1 MPDRPAAK
9 QTPPPGGASLA
20 PSGQFPS
27 WKNRRVVTPTMLQ
40 MEVTEC
46 GAASLGIVLGYYG
59 LHLPLETLR
68 EECGISRDG
77 SKATN
82 LLKAARSHGMEA
94 KGYRKEPQT
103 LGDLPL
109 PIILFWNF
117 NHFLVLEGIKGN
129 RVYLNDPAAGPRTVD
144 RETLDRSFTGV
155 AISIVPGEN
164 FHPEGRPRSPWAAL
178 GRRLAGARTA
188 LLFAVL
194 AGLALVIPGLME
206 PAFQQIFVDRLLV
219 EGRLEWF
226 RPMLTLMA
234 IVALVK
240 GALTWLQGSV
250 LLRQE
255 LAMAIRDS
263 ASFMNH
269 LLKLPYTF
277 FLQRYAGEIGN
288 RVQLNDRV
296 AQLLSRELAT
306 TVLQCILVLFY
317 GVMITLYDP
326 PVSVIALGAA
336 AGCALLIISVN
347 RRRTDLNERFTGE
360 VGKFAGA
367 AIGGLSVI
375 ETIKSFGGE
384 EDQFA
389 RLAGYLSKI
398 ADCRIELSRLAV
410 RIQAI
415 LPMLTALAAAGVLC
429 YGGFRV
435 MDGVLTMGML
445 LALQTLMTQT
455 INPVTELV
463 TLWDSFQTAQGNLN
477 RLDDVLRYPR
487 MPERPALEDGAM
499 AAPKHPGQA
508 RARSVRLSGR
518 LELRDVSF
526 GYSKLGEPLI
536 RDFSLTLVPGS
547 RVALVGGSGSGKSTV
562 ARIVCG
568 LFEPW
573 SGEVL
578 LDGRLLATIS
588 REETATSFAFVDQ
601 EISLY
606 EGTIRENLSL
616 WDPSVPTEQLVAAC
630 RDAAIHKDVMARQGG
645 YDGIVEENGRN
656 FSGGQR
662 QRLEI
667 ARALVR
673 SPSLIVLDEA
683 TSALDAPTEEAI
695 DRALRR
701 RGCTCLIVAHRL
713 STIRDC
719 DEIIVLHQGKVAE
732 RGTHEELLGLGGRYA
747 GLIEN

>member
-1 MPDRPAAK
+1 MPDRPAAMK
-9 QTPPPGGASLA
+9 TP
-20 PSGQFPS
+20 
-27 WKNRRVVTPTMLQ
+27 WKNRRVATPTMLQ
-40 MEVTEC
+40 MEATEC

-68 EECGISRDG
+68 EECGVSRDG
-77 SKATN
+77 SRATN
-82 LLKAARSHGMEA
+82 VLKAARRHGMEA

-117 NHFLVLEGIKGN
+117 NHFLVLEGIKGDK
-129 RVYLNDPAAGPRTVD
+129 VYLNDPAAGPRTVD

-155 AISIVPGEN
+155 AISIVPGET
-164 FHPEGRPRSPWAAL
+164 FRPEGRPRSPWAAL
-178 GRRLAGARTA
+178 AERLVGARAA

-206 PAFQQIFVDRLLV
+206 PAFQQIFVDRLLI

-317 GVMITLYDP
+317 AVMITLYDP

-336 AGCALLIISVN
+336 GACALLIVSVN

-398 ADCRIELSRLAV
+398 ADCRIQLSRLAV
-410 RIQAI
+410 RIQAV
-415 LPMLTALAAAGVLC
+415 LPTLTALAAAGVLC
-429 YGGFRV
+429 FGGFRV

-499 AAPKHPGQA
+499 ASSKQA
-508 RARSVRLSGR
+508 GARTVRLSGR

-536 RDFSLTLVPGS
+536 QDFSLTLVPGS

-573 SGEVL
+573 SGDVL

-645 YDGIVEENGRN
+645 YDAIVEENGRN

-732 RGTHEELLGLGGRYA
+732 RRNT
-747 GLIEN
+747 

>member
-1 MPDRPAAK
+1 MPDRPAAMK
-9 QTPPPGGASLA
+9 TP
-20 PSGQFPS
+20 
-27 WKNRRVVTPTMLQ
+27 WKNRRVATPTMLQ
-40 MEVTEC
+40 MEATEC

-68 EECGISRDG
+68 EECGVSRDG
-77 SKATN
+77 SRATN
-82 LLKAARSHGMEA
+82 VLKAARRHGMEA

-117 NHFLVLEGIKGN
+117 NHFLVLEGIKGDK
-129 RVYLNDPAAGPRTVD
+129 VYLNDPAAGPRTVD

-155 AISIVPGEN
+155 AISIVPGET
-164 FHPEGRPRSPWAAL
+164 FRPEGRPRSPWAAL
-178 GRRLAGARTA
+178 ARRLVGARAA

-206 PAFQQIFVDRLLV
+206 PAFQQIFVDRLLI

-317 GVMITLYDP
+317 AVMITLYDP

-336 AGCALLIISVN
+336 GACALLIVSVN

-410 RIQAI
+410 RIQAV
-415 LPMLTALAAAGVLC
+415 LPTLTALAAAGVLC
-429 YGGFRV
+429 FGGFRV

-499 AAPKHPGQA
+499 ASSKQA
-508 RARSVRLSGR
+508 GARTVRLSGR

-536 RDFSLTLVPGS
+536 QDFSLTLVPGS

-573 SGEVL
+573 SGDVL

-645 YDGIVEENGRN
+645 YDAIVEENGRN

>member
-1 MPDRPAAK
+1 MPDRPAAMK
-9 QTPPPGGASLA
+9 TP
-20 PSGQFPS
+20 
-27 WKNRRVVTPTMLQ
+27 WKNRRVATPTMLQ
-40 MEVTEC
+40 MEATEC

-68 EECGISRDG
+68 EECGVSRDG
-77 SKATN
+77 SRATN
-82 LLKAARSHGMEA
+82 VLKAARRHGMEA

-117 NHFLVLEGIKGN
+117 NHFLVLEGIKGDK
-129 RVYLNDPAAGPRTVD
+129 VYLNDPAAGPRTVD

-155 AISIVPGEN
+155 AISIVPGET
-164 FHPEGRPRSPWAAL
+164 FRPEGRPRSPWAAL
-178 GRRLAGARTA
+178 ARRLVGARAA

-206 PAFQQIFVDRLLV
+206 PAFQQIFVDRLLI

-317 GVMITLYDP
+317 AVMITLYDP

-336 AGCALLIISVN
+336 GACALLIVSVN

-410 RIQAI
+410 RIQAV
-415 LPMLTALAAAGVLC
+415 LPTLTALAAAGVLC
-429 YGGFRV
+429 FGGFRV

-499 AAPKHPGQA
+499 ASSKQA
-508 RARSVRLSGR
+508 GARTVRLSGR

-536 RDFSLTLVPGS
+536 QDFSLTLVPGS

-573 SGEVL
+573 SGDVL

-645 YDGIVEENGRN
+645 YDAIVEENGRN

-732 RGTHEELLGLGGRYA
+732 RGTHEELLRLGGRYA

>member
-1 MPDRPAAK
+1 MPDRPAAMK
-9 QTPPPGGASLA
+9 TP
-20 PSGQFPS
+20 
-27 WKNRRVVTPTMLQ
+27 WKNRRVATPTMLQ
-40 MEVTEC
+40 MEATEC

-68 EECGISRDG
+68 EECGVSRDG
-77 SKATN
+77 SRATN
-82 LLKAARSHGMEA
+82 VLKAARRHGMEA

-117 NHFLVLEGIKGN
+117 NHFLVLEGIKGDK
-129 RVYLNDPAAGPRTVD
+129 VYLNDPAAGPRTVD

-155 AISIVPGEN
+155 AISIVPGET
-164 FHPEGRPRSPWAAL
+164 FRPEGRPRSPWAAL
-178 GRRLAGARTA
+178 ARRLVGARAA

-206 PAFQQIFVDRLLV
+206 PAFQQIFVDRLLI

-317 GVMITLYDP
+317 AVMITLYDP

-336 AGCALLIISVN
+336 GACALLIVSVN

-410 RIQAI
+410 RIQAV
-415 LPMLTALAAAGVLC
+415 LPTLTALAAAGVLC
-429 YGGFRV
+429 FGGFRV
-435 MDGVLTMGML
+435 MDGVLTMGMM

-499 AAPKHPGQA
+499 ASSKQA
-508 RARSVRLSGR
+508 GARTVRLSGR

-536 RDFSLTLVPGS
+536 QDFSLTLVPGS

-573 SGEVL
+573 SGDVL

-732 RGTHEELLGLGGRYA
+732 RGTHEELLRLGGRYA

>member
-1 MPDRPAAK
+1 MPDRPAAMK
-9 QTPPPGGASLA
+9 TP
-20 PSGQFPS
+20 
-27 WKNRRVVTPTMLQ
+27 WKNRRVATPTMLQ
-40 MEVTEC
+40 MEATEC

-68 EECGISRDG
+68 EECGVSRDG
-77 SKATN
+77 SRATN
-82 LLKAARSHGMEA
+82 VLKAARRHGMEA
-94 KGYRKEPQT
+94 KGYRKETQT

-109 PIILFWNF
+109 PIVLFWNF
-117 NHFLVLEGIKGN
+117 NHFLVLEGIKGDK
-129 RVYLNDPAAGPRTVD
+129 VYLNDPAAGPRTVD

-155 AISIVPGEN
+155 AISIVPGET
-164 FHPEGRPRSPWAAL
+164 FRPEGRPRSPWAAL
-178 GRRLAGARTA
+178 ARRLVGARAA

-206 PAFQQIFVDRLLV
+206 PAFQQIFVDRLLI

-317 GVMITLYDP
+317 AVMITLYDP

-336 AGCALLIISVN
+336 GACALLIVSVN

-410 RIQAI
+410 RIQAV
-415 LPMLTALAAAGVLC
+415 LPTLTALAAAGVLC
-429 YGGFRV
+429 FGGFRV

-499 AAPKHPGQA
+499 ASSKQA
-508 RARSVRLSGR
+508 GARTVRLSGR

-536 RDFSLTLVPGS
+536 QDFSLTLVPGS

-573 SGEVL
+573 SGDVL

-645 YDGIVEENGRN
+645 YDAIVEENGRN

-732 RGTHEELLGLGGRYA
+732 RGTHEELLRLGGRYA

>member
-1 MPDRPAAK
+1 MPDPRIMR
-9 QTPPPGGASLA
+9 TP
-20 PSGQFPS
+20 
-27 WKNRRVVTPTMLQ
+27 WRNRRVTTPTMIQ
-40 MEVTEC
+40 MEATEC

-59 LHLPLETLR
+59 LFLPLERLR
-68 EECGISRDG
+68 EECGVSRDG
-77 SKATN
+77 SRATN
-82 LLKAARSHGMEA
+82 MLRAARSHGMEA
-94 KGYRKEPQT
+94 KGFQKEPQS
-103 LGDLPL
+103 LCDLPL

-117 NHFLVLEGIKGN
+117 NHFLVLEGIKGDT
-129 RVYLNDPAAGPRTVD
+129 VYLNDPAAGPRTVD

-155 AISIVPGEN
+155 ALSIVPGEA
-164 FHPEGRPRSPWAAL
+164 FRPEGRPRSPWAAL
-178 GRRLAGARTA
+178 GRRLTGARAA
-188 LLFAVL
+188 LFFAVL
-194 AGLALVIPGLME
+194 AGLALVIPGLLE
-206 PAFQQIFVDRLLV
+206 PAFQQIFVDRLLI

-234 IVALVK
+234 LVALVK

-255 LAMAIRDS
+255 LSMAIRYS

-306 TVLQCILVLFY
+306 TMLQCIMVLFY
-317 GVMITLYDP
+317 ALMITLYDP
-326 PVSVIALGAA
+326 PVSVIALSTAA
-336 AGCALLIISVN
+336 TCALLIVSVN
-347 RRRTDLNERFTGE
+347 RKRTDLNERFTGE
-360 VGKFAGA
+360 VGKFAGT

-384 EDQFA
+384 DEQFA

-398 ADCRIELSRLAV
+398 ADCRASLSRLAV
-410 RIQAI
+410 RIQAV
-415 LPMLTALAAAGVLC
+415 LPALTSLAAAGVLC
-429 YGGFRV
+429 FGGFRV
-435 MDGVLTMGML
+435 MNGVLTMGML
-445 LALQTLMTQT
+445 LALQTLMQQT

-463 TLWDSFQTAQGNLN
+463 ALWDSFQTAQGNLN

-487 MPERPALEDGAM
+487 MAERPALEEGAM
-499 AAPKHPGQA
+499 AGGRK
-508 RARSVRLSGR
+508 VRLSGR
-518 LELRDVSF
+518 LEMRDISF
-526 GYSKLGEPLI
+526 GYSRLSDPLI
-536 RDFSLTLVPGS
+536 ENFSLTLVPGS
-547 RVALVGGSGSGKSTV
+547 RVALVGGSGSGKSTL

-573 SGEVL
+573 TGEIL
-578 LDGRLLATIS
+578 LDGRPLGTIS

-606 EGTIRENLSL
+606 EGTIRDNLSL
-616 WDPSVPTEQLVAAC
+616 WDPSIPTENLVAAC
-630 RDAAIHKDVMARQGG
+630 RDASIHRDVVARQGG
-645 YDGIVEENGRN
+645 YDAIVEENGRN

-719 DEIIVLHQGKVAE
+719 DEIIVLHHGKVAE
-732 RGTHEELLGLGGRYA
+732 RGTHEELMRLGGRYA

>member
-1 MPDRPAAK
+1 MPDRPAAMK
-9 QTPPPGGASLA
+9 TP
-20 PSGQFPS
+20 
-27 WKNRRVVTPTMLQ
+27 WKNRRVATPTMLQ
-40 MEVTEC
+40 MEATEC

-68 EECGISRDG
+68 EECGVSRDG
-77 SKATN
+77 SRATN
-82 LLKAARSHGMEA
+82 VLKAARRHGMEA

-117 NHFLVLEGIKGN
+117 NHFLVLEGIKGDK
-129 RVYLNDPAAGPRTVD
+129 VFLNDPAAGPRTVD

-155 AISIVPGEN
+155 AISIVPGET
-164 FHPEGRPRSPWAAL
+164 FRPEGRPRSPWAAL
-178 GRRLAGARTA
+178 ARRLVGARAA

-206 PAFQQIFVDRLLV
+206 PAFQQIFVDRLLI

-317 GVMITLYDP
+317 AVMITLYDP

-336 AGCALLIISVN
+336 GACALLIVSVN

-410 RIQAI
+410 RIQAV
-415 LPMLTALAAAGVLC
+415 LPTLTALAAAGVLC
-429 YGGFRV
+429 FGGFRV

-499 AAPKHPGQA
+499 ASSKQA
-508 RARSVRLSGR
+508 GARTVRLSGR

-536 RDFSLTLVPGS
+536 QDFSLTLVPGS

-573 SGEVL
+573 SGDVL

-645 YDGIVEENGRN
+645 YDAIVEENGRN

-732 RGTHEELLGLGGRYA
+732 RGTHEELLRLGGRYA

>member
-1 MPDRPAAK
+1 MPDRPAAMK
-9 QTPPPGGASLA
+9 TP
-20 PSGQFPS
+20 
-27 WKNRRVVTPTMLQ
+27 WKNRRVATPTMLQ
-40 MEVTEC
+40 MEATEC

-68 EECGISRDG
+68 EECGVSRDG
-77 SKATN
+77 SRATN
-82 LLKAARSHGMEA
+82 VLKAARRHGMEA

-117 NHFLVLEGIKGN
+117 NHFLVLEGIKGDK
-129 RVYLNDPAAGPRTVD
+129 VYLNDPAAGPRTVD

-155 AISIVPGEN
+155 AISIVPGET
-164 FHPEGRPRSPWAAL
+164 FRPEGRPRSPWAAL
-178 GRRLAGARTA
+178 ARRLVGARAA

-206 PAFQQIFVDRLLV
+206 PAFQQIFVDRLLI

-317 GVMITLYDP
+317 AVMITLYDP

-336 AGCALLIISVN
+336 GACALLIVSVN

-410 RIQAI
+410 RIQAV
-415 LPMLTALAAAGVLC
+415 LPTLTALAAAGVLC
-429 YGGFRV
+429 FGGFRV

-499 AAPKHPGQA
+499 TSSKQA
-508 RARSVRLSGR
+508 GARTVRLSGR

-536 RDFSLTLVPGS
+536 QDFSLTLVPGS

-573 SGEVL
+573 SGDVL

-645 YDGIVEENGRN
+645 YDAIVEENGRN

-732 RGTHEELLGLGGRYA
+732 RGTHEELLRLGGRYA

>member
-1 MPDRPAAK
+1 MPDRPAAMK
-9 QTPPPGGASLA
+9 TP
-20 PSGQFPS
+20 
-27 WKNRRVVTPTMLQ
+27 WKNRRVVTPTMIQ
-40 MEVTEC
+40 MEATEC

-68 EECGISRDG
+68 EECGVSRDG
-77 SKATN
+77 SRATN
-82 LLKAARSHGMEA
+82 VLKAARRHGMEA

-109 PIILFWNF
+109 PIVLFWNF
-117 NHFLVLEGIKGN
+117 NHFLVLEGIKGDK
-129 RVYLNDPAAGPRTVD
+129 VYLNDPAAGPRTVD

-164 FHPEGRPRSPWAAL
+164 FVPEGRLRSPWAAL
-178 GRRLAGARTA
+178 GRRLSGARAA
-188 LLFAVL
+188 LFFAVL

-306 TVLQCILVLFY
+306 TVLQCVLVLFY
-317 GVMITLYDP
+317 AVMITLYDP

-336 AGCALLIISVN
+336 VICGLLIVSVN

-410 RIQAI
+410 RIQAV
-415 LPMLTALAAAGVLC
+415 LPTLTALAAAGVLC
-429 YGGFRV
+429 FGGFRV

-499 AAPKHPGQA
+499 TSPKQA
-508 RARSVRLSGR
+508 GSRTVRLSGR

-536 RDFSLTLVPGS
+536 QDFSLTLVPGS

-630 RDAAIHKDVMARQGG
+630 RDAAIHKDVMVRQGG
-645 YDGIVEENGRN
+645 YDAIVEENGRN

-732 RGTHEELLGLGGRYA
+732 RGTHEELLRLGGRYA

>member
-1 MPDRPAAK
+1 MPDRPVMK
-9 QTPPPGGASLA
+9 TPPPRESSLA
-20 PSGQFPS
+20 PSGQFPL
-27 WKNRRVVTPTMLQ
+27 WKNRRVSTPTMIQ
-40 MEVTEC
+40 MEATEC

-59 LHLPLETLR
+59 LFLPLETLR
-68 EECGISRDG
+68 EECGVSRDG

-82 LLKAARSHGMEA
+82 LLRAARSHGMEA
-94 KGYRKEPQT
+94 SGFRKEPQG
-103 LGDLPL
+103 LFDLPL
-109 PIILFWNF
+109 PLILFWNF
-117 NHFLVLEGIKGN
+117 NHFLVLEGIKGGT
-129 RVYLNDPAAGPRTVD
+129 VYLNDPASGPRTVD
-144 RETLDRSFTGV
+144 RETLDRSFTGI
-155 AISIVPGEN
+155 AISIVPGEQ
-164 FHPEGRPRSPWAAL
+164 FRPAGRRRSPWAAL
-178 GRRLAGARTA
+178 GKRLAGAKAA
-188 LLFAVL
+188 LFFAVL
-194 AGLALVIPGLME
+194 AGLALVVPGLME

-219 EGRLEWF
+219 EGRFEWF

-234 IVALVK
+234 AIALVK

-255 LAMAIRDS
+255 LSMAIRDS
-263 ASFMNH
+263 ASFVHH

-306 TVLQCILVLFY
+306 TMLQCVMVLFY
-317 GVMITLYDP
+317 AVMITLYDP
-326 PVSVIALGAA
+326 PVSVIALLTAVT
-336 AGCALLIISVN
+336 CALLIVSVN

-367 AIGGLSVI
+367 AIGGLAVI

-384 EDQFA
+384 EEQFA
-389 RLAGYLSKI
+389 RLAGSLSKI
-398 ADCRIELSRLAV
+398 ADCRAGLSRLAV
-410 RIQAI
+410 RTQSV
-415 LPMLTALAAAGVLC
+415 LPALTSLAAAGVLC
-429 YGGFRV
+429 FGGFRV
-435 MDGVLTMGML
+435 MNGVLTMGML
-445 LALQTLMTQT
+445 LALQTLMQQT

-487 MPERPALEDGAM
+487 MAERPALEDGAM
-499 AAPKHPGQA
+499 AGGRK
-508 RARSVRLSGR
+508 VRLSGR
-518 LELRDVSF
+518 LEMKNISF
-526 GYSKLGEPLI
+526 GYSRLSDPLI
-536 RDFSLTLVPGS
+536 GDFSLTLVPGS
-547 RVALVGGSGSGKSTV
+547 RVALVGGSGSGKSTL
-562 ARIVCG
+562 ARIACG

-573 SGEVL
+573 TGEIL
-578 LDGRLLATIS
+578 LDGRPLGSIS
-588 REETATSFAFVDQ
+588 REEMATSFSFVDQ

-606 EGTIRENLSL
+606 EGTIRDNLSL
-616 WDPSVPTEQLVAAC
+616 WDPSIPTEQLVAAC
-630 RDAAIHKDVMARQGG
+630 RDACIHRDVVARQGG
-645 YDGIVEENGRN
+645 YDAIVEENGRN

-732 RGTHEELLGLGGRYA
+732 RGTHEELMRLGGRYA

>member
-1 MPDRPAAK
+1 MPDRPAAMK
-9 QTPPPGGASLA
+9 TP
-20 PSGQFPS
+20 
-27 WKNRRVVTPTMLQ
+27 WKNRRVATPTMLQ
-40 MEVTEC
+40 MEATEC

-68 EECGISRDG
+68 EECGVSRDG
-77 SKATN
+77 SRATN
-82 LLKAARSHGMEA
+82 VLKAARRHGMEA

-109 PIILFWNF
+109 PIVLFWNF
-117 NHFLVLEGIKGN
+117 NHFLVLEGIKGDK
-129 RVYLNDPAAGPRTVD
+129 VYLNDPAAGPRTVD

-155 AISIVPGEN
+155 AISIVPGET
-164 FHPEGRPRSPWAAL
+164 FRPEGRPRSPWAAL
-178 GRRLAGARTA
+178 ARRLVGARAA

-206 PAFQQIFVDRLLV
+206 PAFQQIFVDRLLI

-317 GVMITLYDP
+317 AVMITLYDP

-336 AGCALLIISVN
+336 GACALLIVSVN

-410 RIQAI
+410 RIQAV
-415 LPMLTALAAAGVLC
+415 LPTLTALAAAGVLC
-429 YGGFRV
+429 FGGFRV
-435 MDGVLTMGML
+435 MDGVLTMGMM

-499 AAPKHPGQA
+499 TSSKQA
-508 RARSVRLSGR
+508 GARTVRLSGR

-536 RDFSLTLVPGS
+536 QDFSLTLVPGS

-573 SGEVL
+573 SGDVL

-645 YDGIVEENGRN
+645 YDAIVEENGRN

-732 RGTHEELLGLGGRYA
+732 RGTHEELLRLGGRYA

>member
-1 MPDRPAAK
+1 MPDRPAAMK
-9 QTPPPGGASLA
+9 TP
-20 PSGQFPS
+20 
-27 WKNRRVVTPTMLQ
+27 WKNRRVATPTMLQ
-40 MEVTEC
+40 MEATEC

-68 EECGISRDG
+68 EECGVSRDG
-77 SKATN
+77 SRATN
-82 LLKAARSHGMEA
+82 VLKAARRHGMEA

-117 NHFLVLEGIKGN
+117 NHFLVLEGIKGDK
-129 RVYLNDPAAGPRTVD
+129 VYLNDPAAGPRTVD

-155 AISIVPGEN
+155 AISIVPGET
-164 FHPEGRPRSPWAAL
+164 FRPEGRPRSPWAAL
-178 GRRLAGARTA
+178 ARRLVGARAA

-206 PAFQQIFVDRLLV
+206 PAFQQIFVDRLLI

-317 GVMITLYDP
+317 AVMITLYDP
-326 PVSVIALGAA
+326 PVSAIALGAA
-336 AGCALLIISVN
+336 GACALLIVSVN

-410 RIQAI
+410 RIQAV
-415 LPMLTALAAAGVLC
+415 LPTLTALAAAGVLC
-429 YGGFRV
+429 FGGFRV

-499 AAPKHPGQA
+499 ASSKQA
-508 RARSVRLSGR
+508 GARTVRLSGR

-536 RDFSLTLVPGS
+536 QDFSLTLVPGS

-573 SGEVL
+573 SGDVL

-645 YDGIVEENGRN
+645 YDAIVEENGRN

-732 RGTHEELLGLGGRYA
+732 RGTHEELLRLGGRYA

>member
-1 MPDRPAAK
+1 MPDRPAAMK
-9 QTPPPGGASLA
+9 TP
-20 PSGQFPS
+20 
-27 WKNRRVVTPTMLQ
+27 WKNRRVATPTMLQ
-40 MEVTEC
+40 MEATEC

-68 EECGISRDG
+68 EECGVSRDG
-77 SKATN
+77 SRATN
-82 LLKAARSHGMEA
+82 VLKAARRHGMEA

-109 PIILFWNF
+109 PIVLFWNF
-117 NHFLVLEGIKGN
+117 NHFLVLEGIKGDK
-129 RVYLNDPAAGPRTVD
+129 VYLNDPAAGPRTVD

-155 AISIVPGEN
+155 AISIVPGET
-164 FHPEGRPRSPWAAL
+164 FRPEGRPRSPWAAL
-178 GRRLAGARTA
+178 ARRLVGARAA

-206 PAFQQIFVDRLLV
+206 PAFQQIFVDRLLI

-317 GVMITLYDP
+317 AVMITLYDP

-336 AGCALLIISVN
+336 GACALLIVSVN

-410 RIQAI
+410 RIQAV
-415 LPMLTALAAAGVLC
+415 LPTLTALAAAGVLC
-429 YGGFRV
+429 FGGFRV

-499 AAPKHPGQA
+499 ASSKQA
-508 RARSVRLSGR
+508 GARTVRLSGR

-536 RDFSLTLVPGS
+536 QDFSLTLVPGS

-573 SGEVL
+573 SGDVL

-645 YDGIVEENGRN
+645 YDAIVEENGRN

-732 RGTHEELLGLGGRYA
+732 RGTHEELLRLGGRYA

>member
-1 MPDRPAAK
+1 MPDRPAAMK
-9 QTPPPGGASLA
+9 TP
-20 PSGQFPS
+20 
-27 WKNRRVVTPTMLQ
+27 WKNRRVATPTMLQ
-40 MEVTEC
+40 MEATEC

-68 EECGISRDG
+68 EECGVSRDG
-77 SKATN
+77 SRATN
-82 LLKAARSHGMEA
+82 VLKAARRHGMEA

-109 PIILFWNF
+109 PIVLFWNF
-117 NHFLVLEGIKGN
+117 NHFLVLEGIKGDK
-129 RVYLNDPAAGPRTVD
+129 VYLNDPAAGPRTVD

-164 FHPEGRPRSPWAAL
+164 FVPEGRPRSPWAAL
-178 GRRLAGARTA
+178 GRRLVGARAA
-188 LLFAVL
+188 LFFAVL

-206 PAFQQIFVDRLLV
+206 PAFQQIFVDRLLI

-317 GVMITLYDP
+317 AVMITLYDP

-336 AGCALLIISVN
+336 GACALLIVSVN

-410 RIQAI
+410 RIQAV
-415 LPMLTALAAAGVLC
+415 LPTLTALAAAGVLC
-429 YGGFRV
+429 FGGFRV

-487 MPERPALEDGAM
+487 LPERPALEDGAM
-499 AAPKHPGQA
+499 TSQKQA
-508 RARSVRLSGR
+508 GARTVRLSGR

-536 RDFSLTLVPGS
+536 QDFSLTLVPGS

-630 RDAAIHKDVMARQGG
+630 RDAAIHKEVMALQGG

-732 RGTHEELLGLGGRYA
+732 RGTHEELLRLGGRYA

>member
-1 MPDRPAAK
+1 MPDRPAAMK
-9 QTPPPGGASLA
+9 TP
-20 PSGQFPS
+20 
-27 WKNRRVVTPTMLQ
+27 WRNRRVVTPTMIQ
-40 MEVTEC
+40 MEATEC

-68 EECGISRDG
+68 EECGVSRDG
-77 SKATN
+77 SRATN
-82 LLKAARSHGMEA
+82 VLKAARRHGMEA

-109 PIILFWNF
+109 PIVLFWNF
-117 NHFLVLEGIKGN
+117 NHFLVLEGIKGDK
-129 RVYLNDPAAGPRTVD
+129 VYLNDPAAGPRTVD

-164 FHPEGRPRSPWAAL
+164 FVPEGRPRSPWAAL
-178 GRRLAGARTA
+178 GRRLSGARAA
-188 LLFAVL
+188 LFFAVL

-263 ASFMNH
+263 AAFMNH

-288 RVQLNDRV
+288 RVQLNDKV

-317 GVMITLYDP
+317 AVMITLYDP

-336 AGCALLIISVN
+336 AICALLIVSVN

-410 RIQAI
+410 RIQAV
-415 LPMLTALAAAGVLC
+415 LPTLTSLAAAGVLC
-429 YGGFRV
+429 FGGFRV

-499 AAPKHPGQA
+499 TSSKQA
-508 RARSVRLSGR
+508 GARTVRLSGR

-536 RDFSLTLVPGS
+536 QDFSLTLVPGS

-578 LDGRLLATIS
+578 LDGRPLATIS

-645 YDGIVEENGRN
+645 YDAIVEENGRN

-732 RGTHEELLGLGGRYA
+732 RGTHEELLRLGGRYA

>member
-1 MPDRPAAK
+1 MPDRPAAMK
-9 QTPPPGGASLA
+9 TP
-20 PSGQFPS
+20 
-27 WKNRRVVTPTMLQ
+27 WKNRRVATPTMLQ
-40 MEVTEC
+40 MEATEC

-68 EECGISRDG
+68 EECGVSRDG
-77 SKATN
+77 SRATN
-82 LLKAARSHGMEA
+82 VLKAARRHGMEA

-117 NHFLVLEGIKGN
+117 NHFLVLEGIKGDK
-129 RVYLNDPAAGPRTVD
+129 VYLNDPAAGPRTVD

-164 FHPEGRPRSPWAAL
+164 FVPEGRPRSPWAAL
-178 GRRLAGARTA
+178 GRRLVGARAA

-206 PAFQQIFVDRLLV
+206 PAFQQIFVDRLLI

-317 GVMITLYDP
+317 AVMITLYDP

-336 AGCALLIISVN
+336 GACALLIVSVN

-398 ADCRIELSRLAV
+398 ADCRIQLSRLAV
-410 RIQAI
+410 RIQAV
-415 LPMLTALAAAGVLC
+415 LPTLTALAAAGVLC
-429 YGGFRV
+429 FGGFRV

-499 AAPKHPGQA
+499 ASSKQA
-508 RARSVRLSGR
+508 GARTVRLSGR

-536 RDFSLTLVPGS
+536 QDFSLTLVPGS

-573 SGEVL
+573 SGDVL

-645 YDGIVEENGRN
+645 YDAIVEENGRN

-732 RGTHEELLGLGGRYA
+732 RGTHEELLRLGGRYA

>member
-1 MPDRPAAK
+1 MPDRPAAMK
-9 QTPPPGGASLA
+9 TP
-20 PSGQFPS
+20 
-27 WKNRRVVTPTMLQ
+27 WKNRRVATPTMLQ
-40 MEVTEC
+40 MEATEC

-68 EECGISRDG
+68 EECGVSRDG
-77 SKATN
+77 SRATN
-82 LLKAARSHGMEA
+82 VLKAARRHGMEA

-117 NHFLVLEGIKGN
+117 NHFLVLEGIKGDK
-129 RVYLNDPAAGPRTVD
+129 VYLNDPAAGPRTVD

-155 AISIVPGEN
+155 AISIVPGET
-164 FHPEGRPRSPWAAL
+164 FRPEGRPRSPWAAL
-178 GRRLAGARTA
+178 ARRLVGARAA

-206 PAFQQIFVDRLLV
+206 PAFQQIFVDRLLI

-317 GVMITLYDP
+317 AVMITLYDP

-336 AGCALLIISVN
+336 GACALLIVSVN

-410 RIQAI
+410 RIQAV
-415 LPMLTALAAAGVLC
+415 LPTLTALAAAGVLC
-429 YGGFRV
+429 FGGFRV

-499 AAPKHPGQA
+499 ASSKQA
-508 RARSVRLSGR
+508 GARTVRLSGR

-536 RDFSLTLVPGS
+536 QDFSLTLVPGS

-573 SGEVL
+573 SGEV
-578 LDGRLLATIS
+578 
-588 REETATSFAFVDQ
+588 
-601 EISLY
+601 
-606 EGTIRENLSL
+606 
-616 WDPSVPTEQLVAAC
+616 
-630 RDAAIHKDVMARQGG
+630 
-645 YDGIVEENGRN
+645 
-656 FSGGQR
+656 
-662 QRLEI
+662 
-667 ARALVR
+667 
-673 SPSLIVLDEA
+673 
-683 TSALDAPTEEAI
+683 
-695 DRALRR
+695 
-701 RGCTCLIVAHRL
+701 
-713 STIRDC
+713 
-719 DEIIVLHQGKVAE
+719 
-732 RGTHEELLGLGGRYA
+732 
-747 GLIEN
+747 

>member
-1 MPDRPAAK
+1 MPDRPAAMK
-9 QTPPPGGASLA
+9 TP
-20 PSGQFPS
+20 
-27 WKNRRVVTPTMLQ
+27 WKNRRVVTPTMIQ
-40 MEVTEC
+40 MEATEC

-68 EECGISRDG
+68 EECGVSRDG
-77 SKATN
+77 SRATN
-82 LLKAARSHGMEA
+82 VLKAARRHGMEA

-109 PIILFWNF
+109 PIVLFWNF
-117 NHFLVLEGIKGN
+117 NHFLVLEGIKGDK
-129 RVYLNDPAAGPRTVD
+129 VYLNDPAAGPRTVD

-164 FHPEGRPRSPWAAL
+164 FVPEGRPRSPWAAL
-178 GRRLAGARTA
+178 GRRLSGARAA
-188 LLFAVL
+188 LFFAVL

-306 TVLQCILVLFY
+306 TVLQCVLVLFY
-317 GVMITLYDP
+317 AVMITLYDP

-336 AGCALLIISVN
+336 VICGLLIVSVN

-410 RIQAI
+410 RIQAV
-415 LPMLTALAAAGVLC
+415 LPTLTALAAAGVLC
-429 YGGFRV
+429 FGGFRV

-499 AAPKHPGQA
+499 TSPKQA
-508 RARSVRLSGR
+508 GSRTVRLSGR

-536 RDFSLTLVPGS
+536 QDFSLTLVPGS

-630 RDAAIHKDVMARQGG
+630 RDAAIHKDVMVRQGG
-645 YDGIVEENGRN
+645 YDAIVEENGRN

-732 RGTHEELLGLGGRYA
+732 RGTHEELLRLGGRYA

>member
-1 MPDRPAAK
+1 MPDRPAAMK
-9 QTPPPGGASLA
+9 TP
-20 PSGQFPS
+20 
-27 WKNRRVVTPTMLQ
+27 WKNRRVATPTMLQ
-40 MEVTEC
+40 MEATEC

-68 EECGISRDG
+68 EECGVSRDG
-77 SKATN
+77 SRATN
-82 LLKAARSHGMEA
+82 VLKAARRHGMEA

-109 PIILFWNF
+109 PIVLFWNF
-117 NHFLVLEGIKGN
+117 NHFLVLEGIKGDK
-129 RVYLNDPAAGPRTVD
+129 VYLNDPAAGPRTVD

-155 AISIVPGEN
+155 AISIVPGET
-164 FHPEGRPRSPWAAL
+164 FRPEGRPRSPWAAL
-178 GRRLAGARTA
+178 ARRLVGARAA

-206 PAFQQIFVDRLLV
+206 PAFQQIFVDRLLI

-317 GVMITLYDP
+317 AVMITLYDP

-336 AGCALLIISVN
+336 GACALLIVSVN

-410 RIQAI
+410 RIQAV
-415 LPMLTALAAAGVLC
+415 LPTLTALAAAGVLC
-429 YGGFRV
+429 FGGFRV

-455 INPVTELV
+455 INTVTELV

-499 AAPKHPGQA
+499 ASSKQA
-508 RARSVRLSGR
+508 GARTVRLSGR

-536 RDFSLTLVPGS
+536 QDFSLTLVPGS

-573 SGEVL
+573 SGDVL

-645 YDGIVEENGRN
+645 YDAIVEENGRN

-732 RGTHEELLGLGGRYA
+732 RGTHEELLRLGGRYA

>member
-1 MPDRPAAK
+1 MPDRPAAMK
-9 QTPPPGGASLA
+9 TP
-20 PSGQFPS
+20 
-27 WKNRRVVTPTMLQ
+27 WKNRRVATPTMLQ
-40 MEVTEC
+40 MEATEC

-68 EECGISRDG
+68 EECGVSRDG
-77 SKATN
+77 SRATN
-82 LLKAARSHGMEA
+82 VLKAARRHGMEA

-117 NHFLVLEGIKGN
+117 NHFLVLEGIKGDK
-129 RVYLNDPAAGPRTVD
+129 VYLNDPAAGPRTVD

-155 AISIVPGEN
+155 AISIVPGET
-164 FHPEGRPRSPWAAL
+164 FRPEGRPRSPWAAL
-178 GRRLAGARTA
+178 ARRLVGARAA

-206 PAFQQIFVDRLLV
+206 PTFQQIFVDRLLI

-317 GVMITLYDP
+317 AVMITLYDP

-336 AGCALLIISVN
+336 GACALLIVSVN

-410 RIQAI
+410 RIQAV
-415 LPMLTALAAAGVLC
+415 LPTLTALAAAGVLC
-429 YGGFRV
+429 FGGFRV

-499 AAPKHPGQA
+499 ASSKQA
-508 RARSVRLSGR
+508 GARTVRLSGR

-536 RDFSLTLVPGS
+536 QDFSLTLVPGS

-573 SGEVL
+573 SGDVL

-645 YDGIVEENGRN
+645 YDAIVEENGRN

-732 RGTHEELLGLGGRYA
+732 RGTHEELLRLGGRYA

>member
-1 MPDRPAAK
+1 MPDRPAAMK
-9 QTPPPGGASLA
+9 TP
-20 PSGQFPS
+20 
-27 WKNRRVVTPTMLQ
+27 WKNRRVATPTMLQ
-40 MEVTEC
+40 MEATEC

-68 EECGISRDG
+68 EECGVSRDG
-77 SKATN
+77 SRATN
-82 LLKAARSHGMEA
+82 VLKAARRHGMEA

-117 NHFLVLEGIKGN
+117 NHFLVLEGIKGDK
-129 RVYLNDPAAGPRTVD
+129 VYLNDPAAGPRTVD

-155 AISIVPGEN
+155 AISIVPGETSR
-164 FHPEGRPRSPWAAL
+164 PEGRPRSPWAAL
-178 GRRLAGARTA
+178 ARRLVGARAA

-206 PAFQQIFVDRLLV
+206 PAFQQIFVDRLLI

-317 GVMITLYDP
+317 AVMITLYDP

-336 AGCALLIISVN
+336 GACALLIVSVN

-410 RIQAI
+410 RIQAV
-415 LPMLTALAAAGVLC
+415 LPTLTALAAAGVLC
-429 YGGFRV
+429 FGGFRV

-499 AAPKHPGQA
+499 TSSKQA
-508 RARSVRLSGR
+508 GARTVRLSGR

-536 RDFSLTLVPGS
+536 QDFSLTLVPGS

-573 SGEVL
+573 SGDVL

-645 YDGIVEENGRN
+645 YDAIVEENGRN

-732 RGTHEELLGLGGRYA
+732 RGTHEELLRLGGRYA

>member
-1 MPDRPAAK
+1 MPDRPAAMK
-9 QTPPPGGASLA
+9 TP
-20 PSGQFPS
+20 
-27 WKNRRVVTPTMLQ
+27 WKNRRVATPTMIQ
-40 MEVTEC
+40 MEATEC

-68 EECGISRDG
+68 EECGVSRDG
-77 SKATN
+77 SRATN
-82 LLKAARSHGMEA
+82 VLKAARRHGMEA

-109 PIILFWNF
+109 PVILFWNF
-117 NHFLVLEGIKGN
+117 NHFLVLEGIKGDK
-129 RVYLNDPAAGPRTVD
+129 VYLNDPAAGPRTVD

-155 AISIVPGEN
+155 AISIVPGEA
-164 FHPEGRPRSPWAAL
+164 FRPEGRPRSPWAAL
-178 GRRLAGARTA
+178 GRRLVGARAA

-317 GVMITLYDP
+317 AVMITLYDP

-336 AGCALLIISVN
+336 GACALLIVSVN

-410 RIQAI
+410 RIQAV
-415 LPMLTALAAAGVLC
+415 LPSLTALAAAGVLC
-429 YGGFRV
+429 FGGFRV

-499 AAPKHPGQA
+499 TSSKQA
-508 RARSVRLSGR
+508 GTRTVRLSGR

-526 GYSKLGEPLI
+526 GYSKLGEVLI
-536 RDFSLTLVPGS
+536 QDFSLTLVPGS

-630 RDAAIHKDVMARQGG
+630 RDAAIHKEVMARQGG

-732 RGTHEELLGLGGRYA
+732 RGTHEELLRLGGRYA

>member
-1 MPDRPAAK
+1 MPDRPAAMK
-9 QTPPPGGASLA
+9 TP
-20 PSGQFPS
+20 
-27 WKNRRVVTPTMLQ
+27 WKNRRVVTPTMIQ
-40 MEVTEC
+40 MEATEC

-68 EECGISRDG
+68 EECGVSRDG
-77 SKATN
+77 SRATN
-82 LLKAARSHGMEA
+82 VLKAARRHGMEA

-109 PIILFWNF
+109 PIVLFWNF
-117 NHFLVLEGIKGN
+117 NHFLVLEGIKGDK
-129 RVYLNDPAAGPRTVD
+129 VYLNDPAAGPRTVD

-164 FHPEGRPRSPWAAL
+164 FVPEGRPRSPWAAL
-178 GRRLAGARTA
+178 GRRLSGARAA
-188 LLFAVL
+188 LFFAVL

-306 TVLQCILVLFY
+306 TVLQCVLVLFY
-317 GVMITLYDP
+317 AVMITLYDP

-336 AGCALLIISVN
+336 VICGLLIVSVN

-410 RIQAI
+410 RIQAV
-415 LPMLTALAAAGVLC
+415 LPTLTALAAAGVLC
-429 YGGFRV
+429 FGGFRV

-499 AAPKHPGQA
+499 TSPKQA
-508 RARSVRLSGR
+508 GSRTVRLSGR

-536 RDFSLTLVPGS
+536 QDFSLTLVPGS

-578 LDGRLLATIS
+578 LDGRPLTTIS

-630 RDAAIHKDVMARQGG
+630 RDAAIHKDVMVRQGG
-645 YDGIVEENGRN
+645 YDAIVEENGRN

-732 RGTHEELLGLGGRYA
+732 RGTHEELLRLGGRYA

>member
-1 MPDRPAAK
+1 MPDRPAAMK
-9 QTPPPGGASLA
+9 TP
-20 PSGQFPS
+20 
-27 WKNRRVVTPTMLQ
+27 WKNRRVVTPTMIQ
-40 MEVTEC
+40 MEATEC

-68 EECGISRDG
+68 EECGVSRDG
-77 SKATN
+77 SRATN
-82 LLKAARSHGMEA
+82 VLKAARRHGMEA

-109 PIILFWNF
+109 PIVLFWNF
-117 NHFLVLEGIKGN
+117 NHFLVLEGIKGDK
-129 RVYLNDPAAGPRTVD
+129 VYLNDPAAGPRTVD

-164 FHPEGRPRSPWAAL
+164 FVPEGRPRSPWAAL
-178 GRRLAGARTA
+178 GRRLSGARAA
-188 LLFAVL
+188 LFFAVL

-288 RVQLNDRV
+288 RVQLNDKV

-317 GVMITLYDP
+317 AVMITLYDP

-336 AGCALLIISVN
+336 AICGLLIVSVN

-410 RIQAI
+410 RIQAV
-415 LPMLTALAAAGVLC
+415 LPTLTALAAAGVLC
-429 YGGFRV
+429 FGGFRV

-499 AAPKHPGQA
+499 TSSKQA
-508 RARSVRLSGR
+508 GARTVRLSGR

-536 RDFSLTLVPGS
+536 QDFSLTLVPGS

-630 RDAAIHKDVMARQGG
+630 RDAAIHKEVMARQGG

-732 RGTHEELLGLGGRYA
+732 RGTHEELLRLGGRYA

>member
-1 MPDRPAAK
+1 MPDRPAAMK
-9 QTPPPGGASLA
+9 TP
-20 PSGQFPS
+20 
-27 WKNRRVVTPTMLQ
+27 WKNRRVATPTMIQ
-40 MEVTEC
+40 MEATEC

-59 LHLPLETLR
+59 VHLPLETLR
-68 EECGISRDG
+68 EECGVSRDG
-77 SKATN
+77 SRATN
-82 LLKAARSHGMEA
+82 VLKAARRHGMEA

-109 PIILFWNF
+109 PIVLFWNF
-117 NHFLVLEGIKGN
+117 NHFLVLEGIKGDK
-129 RVYLNDPAAGPRTVD
+129 VYLNDPAAGPRTVD

-155 AISIVPGEN
+155 AISIVPGEG
-164 FHPEGRPRSPWAAL
+164 FRAEGRPRSPWAAL
-178 GRRLAGARTA
+178 GRRLVGARTA
-188 LLFAVL
+188 LFFAVL

-263 ASFMNH
+263 AAFMNH

-288 RVQLNDRV
+288 RVQLNDKV
-296 AQLLSRELAT
+296 AQLLSRELVT

-317 GVMITLYDP
+317 AVMITLYDP

-336 AGCALLIISVN
+336 GACALLIVSVN

-410 RIQAI
+410 RIQAV
-415 LPMLTALAAAGVLC
+415 LPTLTALAAAGVLC
-429 YGGFRV
+429 FGGFRV

-487 MPERPALEDGAM
+487 LPERPALEDGAM
-499 AAPKHPGQA
+499 TSSKKAGA
-508 RARSVRLSGR
+508 RTVRLSGR

-536 RDFSLTLVPGS
+536 QDFSLTLVPGS

-645 YDGIVEENGRN
+645 YDAIVEENGRN

-732 RGTHEELLGLGGRYA
+732 RGTHEELLRLGGRYA

>member
-1 MPDRPAAK
+1 MPDRPAAMK
-9 QTPPPGGASLA
+9 TP
-20 PSGQFPS
+20 
-27 WKNRRVVTPTMLQ
+27 WKNRRVATPTMLQ
-40 MEVTEC
+40 MEATEC

-68 EECGISRDG
+68 EECGVSRDG
-77 SKATN
+77 SRATN
-82 LLKAARSHGMEA
+82 VLKAARRHGMEA

-117 NHFLVLEGIKGN
+117 NHFLVLEGIKGDK
-129 RVYLNDPAAGPRTVD
+129 VYLNDPAAGPRTVD

-155 AISIVPGEN
+155 AISIVPGET
-164 FHPEGRPRSPWAAL
+164 FRPEGRPRSPWAAL
-178 GRRLAGARTA
+178 ARRLVGARAA

-206 PAFQQIFVDRLLV
+206 PAFQQIFVDRLLI

-317 GVMITLYDP
+317 AVMITLYDP

-336 AGCALLIISVN
+336 GACALLIVSVN

-410 RIQAI
+410 RIQAV
-415 LPMLTALAAAGVLC
+415 LPTLTALAAAGVLC
-429 YGGFRV
+429 FGGFRV

-499 AAPKHPGQA
+499 ASSKQA
-508 RARSVRLSGR
+508 GARTVRLSGR

-536 RDFSLTLVPGS
+536 QDFSLTLVPGS

-573 SGEVL
+573 SGDVL

-645 YDGIVEENGRN
+645 YDAIVEENGRN

-719 DEIIVLHQGKVAE
+719 DEIIVLHQGKV
-732 RGTHEELLGLGGRYA
+732 
-747 GLIEN
+747 